1 MLKVQQ
7 QTIRT
12 IVTKQ
17 PNDTQHPAEVSITI
31 LERKTRRNK
40 PRPRLNATVPGR
52 DEGRLLNAHHLVSD
66 PRARQYDVRLGVN
79 QARLA
84 QQISEV
90 KLNVERWGRNEDM
103 SVTPQ

>member
-1 MLKVQQ
+1 MVA
-7 QTIRT
+7 TR
-12 IVTKQ
+12 

-66 PRARQYDVRLGVN
+66 PRARQYDVRLWGKPS
-79 QARLA
+79 QASAANLRS
-84 QQISEV
+84 QT
-90 KLNVERWGRNEDM
+90 ERRAMG
-103 SVTPQ
+103 S

>member
-1 MLKVQQ
+1 M
-7 QTIRT
+7 
-12 IVTKQ
+12 VTTR

-31 LERKTRRNK
+31 LER
-40 PRPRLNATVPGR
+40 RLEETNHGRASTLQYRVGTKGAYSTHITSYLTHAPGNTTC
-52 DEGRLLNAHHLVSD
+52 DS
-66 PRARQYDVRLGVN
+66 GVN

>member
-1 MLKVQQ
+1 MVA
-7 QTIRT
+7 TR
-12 IVTKQ
+12 

-66 PRARQYDVRLGVN
+66 PRARQYDVRLRGKAGGEL
-79 QARLA
+79 AR
-84 QQISEV
+84 QIPEV